1 MNAKL
6 ISTAAAAALLFGTA
20 GAMAQNTTKG
30 NSSAPGQQYNAN
42 DKMQK
47 GDHPG
52 ASGYAPGQQY
62 RDSGKVEKNNMPGA
76 SGYAPGQ
83 QKGTTGSSK

>member
-6 ISTAAAAALLFGTA
+6 ISAAAAAALVFGMTG
-20 GAMAQNTTKG
+20 GALAQTTKG

-47 GDHPG
+47 GNHPG
-52 ASGYAPGQQY
+52 ASGYAPGQQFN
-62 RDSGKVEKNNMPGA
+62 DAKKAEKNNMPGA
-76 SGYAPGQ
+76 SGYAPGH
-83 QKGTTGSSK
+83 QKGTTGSAK